1 MSEQGDEGDRG
12 DQIVV
17 RNIGALSGTVDV
29 PGAKNSVLKLMA
41 ATILADGVYEL
52 SNVPDIVDVTIM
64 AELLAAIGVTTRP
77 SGPGRLTMTN
87 NGDLTPVAPYELVER
102 IRASINV
109 LGPLLTRCGRVRLSM
124 PGGDDFG
131 ARPIDMHVAGL
142 EAMGAEFKF
151 SHGELQASAPR
162 LHGAEIS
169 FEFPSVGATENL
181 VTAAVLAEG
190 TTTIDNAARE
200 PEVVDL
206 CAFLVAMGA
215 EIEGLGTSRL
225 VVHGTAPG
233 TLRAAAH
240 RTVPDRIQAA
250 TYLAALAVA
259 GGELTIRDARPE
271 HMANLLGRFTDM
283 GLEVT
288 AERDGVH
295 AVAGGRM
302 RSIDVQ
308 TLPYPGVAT
317 DYKPLVITMLS
328 VADDVGIVTENLYP
342 GRFRYVEE
350 LARLGA
356 DIRTSGHHAV
366 VRGVP
371 RLSGAPV
378 RAHDI
383 RAGAAMVVAGLAAEG
398 ETVISG
404 VRHIDR
410 GYDDLVG
417 RLRAVGAAIERVPV
431 GSSR

>member
-1 MSEQGDEGDRG
+1 VSRPWEQTAAPGG
-12 DQIVV
+12 QIVV
-17 RNIGALSGTVDV
+17 RRIGDLRGTIDV
-29 PGAKNSVLKLMA
+29 PGAKNAVLKLMA
-41 ATILADGVYEL
+41 ATILADGDYEL
-52 SNVPDIVDVTIM
+52 TNVPAIVDVLIM
-64 AELLAAIGVTTRP
+64 SELLAAIGIDCAAP
-77 SGPGRLTMTN
+77 DGGRLRLRN
-87 NGDLTPVAPYELVER
+87 RGELRPIAPYELVER

-142 EAMGAEFKF
+142 EAMGATFKF
-151 SHGELQASAPR
+151 SHGELEASAER
-162 LHGAEIS
+162 LHGAEVTLA
-169 FEFPSVGATENL
+169 FPSVGATENL
-181 VTAAVLAEG
+181 VTAAVYADG
-190 TTTIDNAARE
+190 VTTIDNAARE

-206 CAFLVAMGA
+206 CQMLVAMGA
-215 EIEGLGTSRL
+215 DITGVGTPTL
-225 VVHGTAPG
+225 VVRGVERGA
-233 TLRAAAH
+233 LRPADH

-250 TYLAALAVA
+250 TYLAAVAVA

-271 HMANLLGRFTDM
+271 HMHNVLARFADM
-283 GLEVT
+283 GLELAASDHQLKV
-288 AERDGVH
+288 A
-295 AVAGGRM
+295 AGGRL

-308 TLPYPGVAT
+308 TLPYPGIAT
-317 DYKPLVITMLS
+317 DYKPLMITMLS

-342 GRFRYVEE
+342 GRFRYIEE
-350 LARLGA
+350 LTRLGA
-356 DIRTSGHHAV
+356 DIRTNGHHAV

-404 VRHIDR
+404 VGHIDR

-417 RLRAVGAAIERVPV
+417 RLAAVGADIKRL
-431 GSSR
+431 